1 MLNSE
6 IRRLLRSPGTVGD
19 EDQANKF
26 FDQLWQKILEEMEHT
41 LDRDLFDKQLFDDI
55 YEFFAAKERTHKGNM
70 WEQAKQ
76 MKQKPE
82 DSEWKSSKK
91 LLHPLQP
98 SQQEK
103 VIGKAELRS
112 EYKYVKLQGKLSRNL
127 WNPNLFGPHLAD
139 TLLNMMTRMM
149 KQFDHS
155 RADFAPSVDW
165 CKIQDEVLQIVTCN
179 LPSDPQPRVRD
190 MQEIY
195 QKVGEVADA
204 VNAELS
210 EFQQELSV
218 WARGEMVTKAIAHT
232 WQSMSE
238 AAWQEHMKPIEE
250 FEAEETKQRKYF
262 CSQVLQCSEAD
273 QEMAKTW
280 IASIVQSLSEKLSV
294 DAAKNVDMA
303 TAERQESL
311 SREAIEGGLDQLLG
325 SDDLDK
331 QEEYILDP
339 KQTLEKELQRRFA
352 AQVGPGIKRR
362 QEELLAK
369 VRDKVGFLRSELRSL
384 RDKSDLQAEKAL
396 VEAQDFANDP
406 CETEYARKQALAR
419 WIVAFLT
426 LDGDLPS
433 KWSVDETGQLV
444 ACDDKAEDGWQVKM
458 SQLVPCTGSPVKD
471 ESLRGWIQAQSLTC
485 VFGFSDV

>member
-1 MLNSE
+1 
-6 IRRLLRSPGTVGD
+6 
-19 EDQANKF
+19 
-26 FDQLWQKILEEMEHT
+26 
-41 LDRDLFDKQLFDDI
+41 
-55 YEFFAAKERTHKGNM
+55 
-70 WEQAKQ
+70 

-250 FEAEETKQRKYF
+250 FKAEETKQRKYF

-311 SREAIEGGLDQLLG
+311 SREAIEGG
-325 SDDLDK
+325 
-331 QEEYILDP
+331 
-339 KQTLEKELQRRFA
+339 
-352 AQVGPGIKRR
+352 
-362 QEELLAK
+362 
-369 VRDKVGFLRSELRSL
+369 
-384 RDKSDLQAEKAL
+384 
-396 VEAQDFANDP
+396 
-406 CETEYARKQALAR
+406 
-419 WIVAFLT
+419 
-426 LDGDLPS
+426 
-433 KWSVDETGQLV
+433 
-444 ACDDKAEDGWQVKM
+444 
-458 SQLVPCTGSPVKD
+458 
-471 ESLRGWIQAQSLTC
+471 
-485 VFGFSDV
+485 